1 MTPALFLSYQPLKRY
16 NWVLR
21 AFYKQIYRMPTFNDL
36 YYTDMGNAALKPESA
51 TQYNVG
57 FTYAVAPKT
66 GFLSGFHTGVDAYY
80 NLVNDKIIA
89 YPKGQQFRWTML
101 NLGKVDIRGVD
112 VQATATFRLPLEIGL
127 MTKVQYTYQ
136 EAIDI
141 TNPSDNYYRDQIPY
155 IPWHSGSAILGLTY
169 KDWGLNY
176 SFVYVGERYNQQE
189 NIEYNYVQPWYTS
202 DISLVKSFKIKAV
215 NLKVTAEVNNLFDQA
230 YDVVLNYPM
239 PMRNYRFGIAIEL

>member
-1 MTPALFLSYQPLKRY
+1 M
-16 NWVLR
+16 
-21 AFYKQIYRMPTFNDL
+21 
-36 YYTDMGNAALKPESA
+36 
-51 TQYNVG
+51 
-57 FTYAVAPKT
+57 
-66 GFLSGFHTGVDAYY
+66 DAYY
-80 NLVNDKIIA
+80 NLVKDKIVA

-141 TNPSDNYYRDQIPY
+141 TNPATTTTATRYPISLAQRLG
-155 IPWHSGSAILGLTY
+155 HSGLTY

-230 YDVVLNYPM
+230 YDVVLNFPH
-239 PMRNYRFGIAIEL
+239 ADA